1 MTARARESFGSP
13 RARARARATPGADAR
28 RDARDA
34 RRASGERDDE
44 TAKRIGETK
53 RLIGL
58 CYTTT
63 RDAMIAMILTHLRP
77 FESRDFFL
85 AALAASFSMARR
97 CARGSLAYSASAA
110 LRLLSASSSSGVGTG
125 GVEDAIQS

>member
-1 MTARARESFGSP
+1 MAPRARESLGSL
-13 RARARARATPGADAR
+13 RARARATPGVDAR
-28 RDARDA
+28 RGVRDA
-34 RRASGERDDE
+34 RARAASGTTRRR
-44 TAKRIGETK
+44 RIGETK

-63 RDAMIAMILTHLRP
+63 RDTIFLTHLRP